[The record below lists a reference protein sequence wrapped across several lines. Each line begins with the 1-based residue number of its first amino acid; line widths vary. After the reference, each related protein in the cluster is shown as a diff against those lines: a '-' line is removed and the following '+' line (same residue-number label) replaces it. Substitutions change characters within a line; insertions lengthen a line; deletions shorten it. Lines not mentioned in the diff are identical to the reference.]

1 MQTRLLPQYRE
12 SDLGREAEAILRACV
27 HCGFCTATCPTYQ
40 LLGDERDGPR
50 GRIYLVKQLLEGGP
64 VSRVTQR
71 HLDRCLTCRSCETTC
86 PSDVRYGRLVEIGR
100 LLAEERVRR
109 PFRERV
115 QRWLLRR
122 VLPHPRRMGLL
133 LGAAGVAAPLLP
145 RRAREKL
152 PPPQPTGPRPEP
164 RHPRRVLALEGC
176 VQSVATPATNAAAA
190 KVLDRLG
197 IGLVSPPGQGC
208 CGAVSH
214 HLSAEGEALAFMRRN
229 IDAWWPAVEAG
240 AEAILI
246 SASGCGVMVKEYGER
261 LAGDPEYA
269 EKAARVSGLAKDLAE
284 VLAPEPLESLE
295 VRPPR
300 EPLAFHPPCTLQHGQ
315 KLAGVVEGV
324 LERLGFRL
332 VPVADSH
339 LCCGSAGTYS
349 ILQPELSRRLL
360 QERLSALQA
369 PRPAIIATA
378 NVGCQL
384 HLRSG
389 AEVPVKHWIELVAEA
404 LAPSSTADP

>member
-1 MQTRLLPQYRE
+1 MQTRLLPQYLE
-12 SDLGREAEAILRACV
+12 SDLGREAESILRACV
-27 HCGFCTATCPTYQ
+27 HCGFCTATCPTYR

-100 LLAEERVRR
+100 LLVEERVGR
-109 PFRERV
+109 PIPERV

-122 VLPHPRRMGLL
+122 VLPHPRRVDLAL
-133 LGAAGVAAPLLP
+133 RAARAVAPVLP
-145 RRAREKL
+145 GQAGRRL
-152 PPPQPTGPRPEP
+152 PPLQQAQPRPEP
-164 RHPRRVLALEGC
+164 RHPRSALVLEGC
-176 VQSVATPATNAAAA
+176 VQPAATPATNAAAA

-197 IGLVSPPGQGC
+197 ISLVSPPGQGC
-208 CGAVSH
+208 CGAVSY
-214 HLSAEGEALAFMRRN
+214 HLGAEEEALAFMRRN
-229 IDAWWPAVEAG
+229 IDAWWPAVEGG
-240 AEAILI
+240 AEAILVTA
-246 SASGCGVMVKEYGER
+246 SACGVMVKEYGER

-269 EKAARVSGLAKDLAE
+269 DKAVRISGLAKDLAE
-284 VLAPEPLESLE
+284 LVAAEPLESLE
-295 VRPPR
+295 LRPPR
-300 EPLAFHPPCTLQHGQ
+300 EPVAFHAPCTLQHGQ
-315 KLAGVVEGV
+315 KLAGVVEGI

-332 VPVADSH
+332 VPVADPH

-349 ILQPELSRRLL
+349 IFQPELSRRLL
-360 QERLSALQA
+360 QERLGALQA
-369 PRPAIIATA
+369 HGPALIATA

-389 AEVPVKHWIELVAEA
+389 AEVPVKHWIELVADA
-404 LAPSSTADP
+404 LMPAAPP